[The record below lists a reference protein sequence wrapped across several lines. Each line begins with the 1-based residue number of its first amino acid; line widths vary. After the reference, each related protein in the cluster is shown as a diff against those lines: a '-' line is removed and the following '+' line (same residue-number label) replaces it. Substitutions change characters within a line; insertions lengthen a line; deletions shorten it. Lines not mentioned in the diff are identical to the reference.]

1 MKSTVNVQQSVPVLV
16 DLDGTSV
23 MSNALMRKAKQE
35 GMPIELLSFPAEK
48 NMLAKIDAGKKPEA
62 DIVRLRNS
70 LCHGNILEF
79 IMSVKVGSPDPIRI
93 FTPR

>member
-48 NMLAKIDAGKKPEA
+48 NMLAKIDAGKNLKQISSGLE
-62 DIVRLRNS
+62 IVYAMATFWSS
-70 LCHGNILEF
+70 L
-79 IMSVKVGSPDPIRI
+79 
-93 FTPR
+93 